1 MEFLYIGIILLL
13 DQVSKILVKLKLK
26 PLDNIDLV
34 NNFFSLTYVENTGA
48 AFGKFSGY
56 RFLLIGIT
64 SCVIIFMLV
73 YLVKN
78 KNINQFL
85 RTGMILVI
93 AGAIGNLIDRIYMG
107 YVVDFIHF
115 HLKNKDLPVFN
126 VADISVVIGTFILAT
141 SLIFSKE

>member
-1 MEFLYIGIILLL
+1 MEFLYIGIILLI
-13 DQVSKILVKLKLK
+13 DQVSKILVKMKLK
-26 PLDNIDLV
+26 PVDNIDLV

-56 RFLLIGIT
+56 RFILIGIT
-64 SCVIIFMLV
+64 SCVVVFMLV

-85 RTGMILVI
+85 RVGMILVI

-115 HLKNKDLPVFN
+115 YTKSRDLPVFN

>member
-1 MEFLYIGIILLL
+1 MEFLYIGIILLI
-13 DQVSKILVKLKLK
+13 DQVSKILVKMKLK
-26 PLDNIDLV
+26 PVDNIDLI
-34 NNFFSLTYVENTGA
+34 NDFFSLTYVENTGA

-56 RFLLIGIT
+56 RFLLIGVT
-64 SCVIIFMLV
+64 SCVVMFMLI
-73 YLVKN
+73 YLIKN

-85 RTGMILVI
+85 RVGMILVI

-115 HLKNKDLPVFN
+115 YTKSRDLPVFN

-141 SLIFSKE
+141 SLLFSKE